1 MISRRKAA
9 WRSLLALWPA
19 LLGVATAAEAIADDD
34 ASRLDRL
41 MAGYVLNFTKFVE
54 WPESLHNA
62 EIVICVA
69 GNPGLYSALRA
80 GTSGAQVGTHHVTA
94 RLIDGETSAA
104 GCHVL
109 YIEHASAL
117 HVASV
122 EPMLTVSDGGGFAHG
137 GGTIELF
144 TQQNRLRFIINLDNA
159 RRAGLRISSNLLQLA
174 ASVEGTEPR

>member
-1 MISRRKAA
+1 M
-9 WRSLLALWPA
+9 A
-19 LLGVATAAEAIADDD
+19 LLVVATAARAIAEE
-34 ASRLDRL
+34 APSRLDQL

-54 WPESLHNA
+54 WPESLHNS

-69 GNPGLYSALRA
+69 GNPGLYDALRA
-80 GTSGAQVGTHHVTA
+80 GATGTSLGPHHVTA
-94 RLIDGETSAA
+94 RRIDSETSAA

-109 YIEHASAL
+109 YIEQASAL
-117 HVASV
+117 HVAAPES
-122 EPMLTVSDGGGFAHG
+122 MLTVSDGGGFAHG

-174 ASVEGTEPR
+174 ASVEGGEPR